1 MIKTFQGNTPQVEHG
16 GWIAE
21 NAMVIGNVT
30 LEQDVSIWFHAVLR
44 GDCDEIRI
52 KAGSNI
58 QDGCI
63 LHTDPKH
70 QLIVEERVSV
80 GHGCIL
86 HGCHIESECLIGM
99 GAVIL
104 NGARIGKHS
113 IVGAGAV
120 VIENMVV
127 PQGSLVVGCPAKIIK
142 QTSVQQIQEILHNA
156 KHYIE
161 LSQMYQKEES
171 EWTPTLK
178 K

>member
-1 MIKTFQGNTPQVEHG
+1 MIKTYQGITPQIENGV
-16 GWIAE
+16 WIAE
-21 NAMVIGNVT
+21 NATVIGSVI
-30 LEQDVSIWFHAVLR
+30 LAQDVSIWFQAVLR
-44 GDCDEIRI
+44 GDSDDIWI
-52 KAGSNI
+52 GAGSNI

-120 VIENMVV
+120 VKENTVV
-127 PQGSLVVGCPAKIIK
+127 PEGSLVVGCPAKIIK
-142 QTSVQQIQEILHNA
+142 KTSAQQIQDIIHNA
-156 KHYIE
+156 NHYIE
-161 LSQMYQKEES
+161 LAKAYQKEES
-171 EWTPTLK
+171 
-178 K
+178 